1 MYGLNTGTV
10 EVPLKEY
17 RELLLLKGR
26 IEAALDYAGTA
37 EFWERKV
44 LLLLLTGEKPE
55 QPDRKEK
62 TE

>member
-1 MYGLNTGTV
+1 MYGLNAGMI

-26 IEAALDYAGTA
+26 VEAALDYAGTG

-44 LLLLLTGEKPE
+44 FLLLLTGEKPE
-55 QPDRKEK
+55 QPDREEE

>member
-1 MYGLNTGTV
+1 MYGLTSGTI
-10 EVPLKEY
+10 EVPLREY

-26 IEAALDYAGTA
+26 VEAALDYSKTA

-44 LLLLLTGEKPE
+44 LLLLLTGETPE
-55 QPDRKEK
+55 QPDREEE

>member
-10 EVPLKEY
+10 EVPLREY

-26 IEAALDYAGTA
+26 VEAALDYARTA

-55 QPDRKEK
+55 QPDREEK